1 MIYNSWK
8 WTTNNEKMIK
18 TQRKRKLR
26 EIEENIRTSQ
36 FNTLK
41 ELSNREINNK
51 EVCAKRLSEREQ
63 IKQRIFN
70 PFLCDNNYINDL
82 GIQESFLKP
91 KNSSFEC
98 LEQ

>member
-36 FNTLK
+36 FNVLK
-41 ELSNREINNK
+41 ELNNKEINNK
-51 EVCAKRLSEREQ
+51 EVCAKRLSERQQ
-63 IKQRIFN
+63 IKQRVFN

-82 GIQESFLKP
+82 GVQENFLKP